1 MKARAQV
8 AAEVVESDD
17 FMGLTLESQLC
28 YYRLLL
34 HEDLAGK
41 VLGIRRVLRGYGADV
56 DGTLEE
62 LLDAGLLVCVDGAY
76 FDRFTW
82 VNNTYNARIAERLVS
97 YEELASSAL
106 DFEGEEFRSPY
117 ALP

>member
-8 AAEVVESDD
+8 AAEVVESDE
-17 FMGLTLESQLC
+17 FMGLSLESQLC

-34 HEDLAGK
+34 HEDIAGK

-62 LLDAGLLVCVDGAY
+62 LLEAGFLVCVEGAF
-76 FDRFTW
+76 FDRHCW
-82 VNNTYNARIAERLVS
+82 VHNTYNQRIADRLVN
-97 YEELASSAL
+97 YEELASGDL
-106 DFEGEEFRSPY
+106 EFEGEAFRSPY